1 MRYAISG
8 ETKIA
13 KTYEYDVVI
22 VGAGLA
28 GLYAALNIDESL
40 SCIILA
46 KENMDNSSSW
56 LAQGGIAAAINR
68 DDTPLLHFEDT
79 VVAGAG
85 ECDTEAVSVLVN
97 EGPADIENLARLNVP
112 FDLDEFGEFH
122 FTREGGHKKRRVV
135 HAGGDATGRET
146 IRALAGIVSERKNI
160 TFSGY
165 TCLFDVITSDSGSA
179 SDSSP
184 KVTGVVVRYKDSEF
198 HHILTK
204 NVIIATG
211 GIGQLY
217 LASTNPPVAT
227 GDGIAAAI
235 RAGVRVSNIE
245 FIQFHPTGL
254 WSENS
259 SGSEFLISEAVRG
272 DGGILVNSEGE
283 RFMLDIHELAEL
295 APRDIVARAI
305 VRELKRSGES
315 CVYVDITSK
324 TEDFLMTR
332 FPTIYN
338 ECLNHGINIAV
349 DRIPVNPVQHYMMGG
364 IETDICGLTSVSGL
378 YACGEAANTGVH
390 GANRL
395 ASNSMLECLVFGRR
409 AAAHINNVSI
419 NDSSLEGD
427 NPQPKTQDNCSQEI
441 ANQSLQ
447 LLSLGNRPHKKLDYT
462 QLRKNI
468 QQLMSENCF
477 VIRNTA
483 GLKTALAG
491 IEAIYSQ
498 LKAVYDD
505 CNDYLETLNIAT
517 VAIAIVTSALNRPQ
531 SIGAHYMEDYRQ

>member
-8 ETKIA
+8 DTKIA

-28 GLYAALNIDESL
+28 GLYAALNIDVNL
-40 SCIILA
+40 SCLILA

-56 LAQGGIAAAINR
+56 LAQGGIAAAINH

-85 ECDTEAVSVLVN
+85 ECDTEAVSILVN
-97 EGPADIENLARLNVP
+97 EGPADIETLARLNVP

-146 IRALAGIVSERKNI
+146 IRALAAIVSERDNI

-165 TCLFDVITSDSGSA
+165 TCLFDVITEDIAEGTSSKTGA
-179 SDSSP
+179 SEVASTSC
-184 KVTGVVVRYKDSEF
+184 VTGVVVRYDDKEF
-198 HHILTK
+198 HYIKTS

-217 LASTNPPVAT
+217 SSSTNPPVAT

-235 RAGVRVSNIE
+235 RAGVNVSNIE

-254 WSENS
+254 WSEKS

-272 DGGILVNSEGE
+272 DGGILVNSDGE
-283 RFMLDIHELAEL
+283 RFMVNIHELAEL
-295 APRDIVARAI
+295 APRDIVARGI
-305 VRELKRSGES
+305 LRELKRSGES
-315 CVYVDITSK
+315 HVYVDITSK
-324 TEDFLMTR
+324 SEEFLKAR

-338 ECLNHGINIAV
+338 ECLNHGINIAF
-349 DRIPVNPVQHYMMGG
+349 DKIPVSPIQHYLMGG
-364 IETDICGLTSVSGL
+364 IETDINSLTSVKGL

-409 AAAHINNVSI
+409 AAVHINNTFEDTNGSNLDI
-419 NDSSLEGD
+419 CALSSRL
-427 NPQPKTQDNCSQEI
+427 QSFLKYKKIRKT
-441 ANQSLQ
+441 
-447 LLSLGNRPHKKLDYT
+447 
-462 QLRKNI
+462 I
-468 QQLMSENCF
+468 QQLMSEYCF
-477 VIRNTA
+477 VIRTKA
-483 GLKTALAG
+483 GLLIALER
-491 IEAIYSQ
+491 ISEICSQ
-498 LKAVYDD
+498 LEAVYDD
-505 CNDYLETLNIAT
+505 SNEYLETLNIAT
-517 VAIAIVTSALNRPQ
+517 VAVAIVTAALNRSD
-531 SIGAHYMEDYRQ
+531 SIGSHFMEDFKDV